1 MISFAWPWIGL
12 LLPLPWLFRRWV
24 PPMSATPSALFV
36 PWAQELG
43 NLGARPLDTPARQGR
58 FWLMLFLWLALIS
71 ASMRPQWM
79 GEAVPLPNVGRD
91 LMLAVDISGSMETE
105 DFVLNRRTVD
115 RLTAAQ
121 RVASEFIDR
130 RKGDH
135 IGLILFGTHA
145 YLQSPLS
152 FDLPTIKQLLND
164 TIIGAAGTDTA
175 IGEAIGLGIRH
186 LRERPENDRVLI
198 LMTDG
203 ANTAGSVS
211 PLEAAEMAAKYGIRI
226 YTIGIGADELIIRS
240 FFGDR
245 KLNPSSDLD
254 EETLQAI
261 ADKTS
266 GRYFRAR
273 DVEEMQQIYQILDEL
288 EPVEQEAQHFRP
300 ITELYIWPL
309 GTALILSSLII
320 LSGRREW
327 I

>member
-1 MISFAWPWIGL
+1 MISFAWPWISL
-12 LLPLPWLFRRWV
+12 FLPLPWLFRRWM
-24 PPMSATPSALFV
+24 PPMSATPSALFI
-36 PWAQELG
+36 PWAQELEEMG
-43 NLGARPLDTPARQGR
+43 SRPLDTPARQGR

-115 RLTAAQ
+115 RLTAAKS
-121 RVASEFIDR
+121 VASEFIDR

-164 TIIGAAGTDTA
+164 TVIGAAGTDTA

-186 LRERPENDRVLI
+186 LRDRPEKDRVLI

-203 ANTAGSVS
+203 ANTAGNVS

-254 EETLQAI
+254 EETLEAI
-261 ADKTS
+261 AEQTQ

-273 DVEEMQQIYQILDEL
+273 DIEEMQQIYQLLDEL

-300 ITELYIWPL
+300 VTELYIWPL
-309 GTALILSSLII
+309 GFALLMSMLIFW
-320 LSGRREW
+320 SERREW